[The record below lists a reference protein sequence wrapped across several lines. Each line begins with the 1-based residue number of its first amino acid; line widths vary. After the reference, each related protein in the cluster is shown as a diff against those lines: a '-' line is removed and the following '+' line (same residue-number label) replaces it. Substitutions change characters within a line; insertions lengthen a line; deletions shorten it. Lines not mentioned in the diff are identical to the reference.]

1 MDLIGI
7 LVALAL
13 LVFLAFRGWS
23 VLLLAPATA
32 LVAAAFAGEPL
43 LAHWTQTFMG
53 SAGRFIAQ
61 FFPLFLMGA
70 LFGKLMEDSGAVTAI
85 AARLSEK
92 LGPQKAVLSVVLA
105 SAAVTYG
112 GVSVFASMC
121 PSAMMVPDL
130 DERIRACRQG
140 SGGLVAPIDHPPP
153 PPAVGVPVAPK
164 RCPSPSMGDCNEDTA
179 CRDARALFD
188 IQNANTS
195 NVCQRIRILQGEAED
210 LLRIYIALLILLAAL
225 FVALVILAFFA
236 PSAVPAIVAVAA
248 VVMLAAFITA
258 AQRAGIERQIIALM
272 DEARRLLAT
281 RSAAASLAERL
292 CTCPGCGFPAA
303 ARATPAECIGIRGI
317 EP

>member
-1 MDLIGI
+1 MTNAVRYTD
-7 LVALAL
+7 VA
-13 LVFLAFRGWS
+13 GMPES
-23 VLLLAPATA
+23 VL
-32 LVAAAFAGEPL
+32 V
-43 LAHWTQTFMG
+43 
-53 SAGRFIAQ
+53 
-61 FFPLFLMGA
+61 
-70 LFGKLMEDSGAVTAI
+70 
-85 AARLSEK
+85 
-92 LGPQKAVLSVVLA
+92 SVVATDDRGGGICRLEVRGTRERNLLFPVIERMCVPMIEET
-105 SAAVTYG
+105 VTVPRDAISG

-258 AQRAGIERQIIALM
+258 AQRAGVERQIIALM